1 MDRRIVFFCNI
12 FYKKATYSKTKIIM
26 KHFLISLSFIFF
38 QLSIAQQETSK
49 DSIKT
54 TELKEVVVQSKK
66 KSIEQ
71 KADRTIFDFSEQ
83 SHLNS
88 GSVMEGLKK
97 LPGLIIS
104 DVAGMMYQ
112 GKQLEVFMDA
122 RPLNIFSNELTSY
135 LESLP
140 ANSIEKVEII
150 TQPGAEFPAT
160 SGGAII
166 NIVTSKNAK
175 KYLSATYSNGYSY
188 TKYDKSRHRF
198 NNSLLVN
205 AKNKWFGWQIQ
216 LGQNYFN
223 GYQRTKFYNENID
236 LSNNFTD
243 RENRFY
249 FVKSG
254 LKFDLKKDRLLV
266 NYDFTTSN
274 NQSQIEAYGFG
285 FETSDKSKNILNR
298 NDIALNYQKRFND
311 VTKKLDFRFN
321 INSVTNDFD
330 LNNAISGNSV
340 LDNGYNSL
348 FYQFKTDYS
357 QEISFLQKTKFS
369 TGILGDKLEY
379 EATNFGQTN
388 LDYQRTTLAAYS
400 EFQST
405 YKKFDFI
412 LGGRL
417 ENYDIE
423 GTTDV
428 TNLIPFTL
436 TKFFPNA
443 SVQYNIIPQVFVNA
457 NYNKKISLPNT
468 SALNPN
474 NTSYQNP
481 NVSSYGNPDL
491 APTIFDN
498 YEIKV
503 SAFEYF
509 YVSYS
514 RSNANNQVM
523 NRIISVDNSAASISE
538 NIPQVTIHNFNF
550 GLPIPY
556 MLFTKGLKET
566 LKFDFNPDEINFLYL
581 YVGNQKHILPGV
593 AAKGLWFFNAM
604 SQVVLPSKIKFTA
617 NYNTSS
623 TGGNYY
629 YFKNRAPFSQQF
641 DVNFS
646 KKFLDNNLSISIY
659 ANDIF
664 NTNRQGFNALG
675 TNLIYESKNDS
686 RRVGFSLNY
695 KIPTK
700 NKLAKEEGNILNKDK
715 NENQPAIGN

>member
-1 MDRRIVFFCNI
+1 
-12 FYKKATYSKTKIIM
+12 M
-26 KHFLISLSFIFF
+26 KYTFTCLVLVTFNFLF
-38 QLSIAQQETSK
+38 AQKETQK

-54 TELKEVVVQSKK
+54 TELKEVVLQSKK
-66 KSIEQ
+66 KSVEQ

-97 LPGLIIS
+97 LPGLIVS

-122 RPLNIFSNELTSY
+122 RPLNIFSNELTAY
-135 LESLP
+135 LESMP

-166 NIVTSKNAK
+166 NIITSKNAK
-175 KYLSATYSNGYSY
+175 KYLSATYSNGFSY
-188 TKYDKSRHRF
+188 TKYDKSRNRF
-198 NNSLLVN
+198 NNSILVN

-216 LGQNYFN
+216 MGQNYN
-223 GYQRTKFYNENID
+223 SGYQRTIFNNESVVLSKNI
-236 LSNNFTD
+236 TD

-254 LKFDLKKDRLLV
+254 LKFDFKKDRLLI
-266 NYDFTTSN
+266 NYDYTTSN
-274 NQSQIEAYGFG
+274 NQAQIDANGFG
-285 FETSDKSKNILNR
+285 FETSDKSKNKLHR
-298 NDIALNYQKRFND
+298 NDVALNYQKRFDD

-321 INSVTNDFD
+321 VNSVTNDFD
-330 LNNAISGNSV
+330 LKNRNSGSSV
-340 LDNGYNSL
+340 LNNGYNQL

-357 QEISFLQKTKFS
+357 QEISFLNKTEFS
-369 TGILGDKLEY
+369 TGVLAEKLEF
-379 EATNFGQTN
+379 EAQNFDITN
-388 LDYQRTTLAAYS
+388 LDYQRTTLSAYS
-400 EFQST
+400 KFQST

-412 LGGRL
+412 LGTRL
-417 ENYDIE
+417 ESYNIDGQTNE
-423 GTTDV
+423 GK
-428 TNLIPFTL
+428 LIPFNQTR
-436 TKFFPNA
+436 FFPNA
-443 SVQYNIIPQVFVNA
+443 SIQYNVIPQVFVNA

-474 NTSYQNP
+474 NTNYQNP
-481 NVSSYGNPDL
+481 NVSFFGNPNL
-491 APTIFDN
+491 EPTIFDN
-498 YEIKV
+498 YEIKI

-509 YVSYS
+509 FVGYS
-514 RSNANNQVM
+514 RSDANNQVM
-523 NRIISVDNSAASISE
+523 NRIIQDGNGAASISE
-538 NIPQVTIHNFNF
+538 NIPKVTIHNFNF
-550 GLPIPY
+550 GLPVPY

-581 YVGNQKHILPGV
+581 YVGHQKHILPEIS
-593 AAKGLWFFNAM
+593 AKGLWFFNAM
-604 SQVVLPSKIKFTA
+604 SQIVLPSKIKFTA

-629 YFKNRAPFSQQF
+629 YYENRVPFSQQF

-646 KKFLDNNLSISIY
+646 KKFLDNNLSVTLFV
-659 ANDIF
+659 NDIF
-664 NTNRQGFNALG
+664 NTNEQGFNALG
-675 TNLIYESKNDS
+675 TNLVYESKNDS

-700 NKLAKEEGNILNKDK
+700 NKLAKEEGNILN
-715 NENQPAIGN
+715 NEKKEDNPSIGN

>member
-1 MDRRIVFFCNI
+1 MRN
-12 FYKKATYSKTKIIM
+12 
-26 KHFLISLSFIFF
+26 FLICLSFLTF
-38 QLSIAQQETSK
+38 QFSLAQEEIAK
-49 DSIKT
+49 DTTKT

-88 GSVMEGLKK
+88 GSLMEGLKK

-135 LESLP
+135 LESMP

-175 KYLSATYSNGYSY
+175 KYLSATYSSGYSY
-188 TKYDKSRHRF
+188 TKYEQSRDRF
-198 NNSLLVN
+198 NNSVLLN
-205 AKNKWFGWQIQ
+205 ARNKWFGWQIQ
-216 LGQNYFN
+216 LGQNYSN
-223 GYQRTKFYNENID
+223 AYQRSSFQND
-236 LSNNFTD
+236 LTLLSKNTSD
-243 RENRFY
+243 RKNRFY
-249 FVKSG
+249 FFKTG
-254 LKFDLKKDRLLV
+254 LKFDLKNDRLLV

-274 NQSQIEAYGFG
+274 NNALIDASGFG
-285 FETSDKSKNILNR
+285 FETSDKSKNKLNR
-298 NDIALNYQKRFND
+298 NDVALNYQKRFD
-311 VTKKLDFRFN
+311 DITKKLDFRFN
-321 INSVTNDFD
+321 VNSVVNAFD
-330 LNNAISGNSV
+330 LNNRISGNSV
-340 LDNGYNSL
+340 LDNGYNQL

-357 QEISFLQKTKFS
+357 QEFSFLEKTKFS
-369 TGILGDKLEY
+369 TGVLADKLEF
-379 EATNFGQTN
+379 EAQNLDVIN

-417 ENYDIE
+417 ESYSIE
-423 GTTDV
+423 GNTD
-428 TNLIPFTL
+428 TDKLIPFNQTR
-436 TKFFPNA
+436 FFPNA
-443 SVQYNIIPQVFVNA
+443 SIQYNIIPQVFVNA

-481 NVSSYGNPDL
+481 NLTFFGNPNL
-491 APTIFDN
+491 EPTIFDN
-498 YEIKV
+498 YEVKI

-509 YVSYS
+509 TIGYARNDAS
-514 RSNANNQVM
+514 NQVM
-523 NRIISVDNSAASISE
+523 IRIISTTNGAAASTSE
-538 NIPQVTIHNFNF
+538 NIPAITIHNFNF
-550 GLPIPY
+550 GLPVPY

-566 LKFDFNPDEINFLYL
+566 LKFDFNPDEINFIYL
-581 YVGNQKHILPGV
+581 YVGHQKHVLPDV
-593 AAKGLWFFNAM
+593 NAKGLWFFNAM
-604 SQVVLPSKIKFTA
+604 SQIVLPRKIKFTA

-629 YFKNRAPFSQQF
+629 YFENRVPFSQQF
-641 DVNFS
+641 DVTFA
-646 KKFLDNNLSISIY
+646 KKFLDNNLSVAVY
-659 ANDIF
+659 CNDIF
-664 NTNRQGFNALG
+664 NTNKQGFNALG
-675 TNLIYESKNDS
+675 TNLVFESKNDS
-686 RRVGFSLNY
+686 RRVGITLNY

-700 NKLAKEEGNILNKDK
+700 NKLAKEEGNILNNDK
-715 NENQPAIGN
+715 KEDQPAIGN

>member
-1 MDRRIVFFCNI
+1 
-12 FYKKATYSKTKIIM
+12 M
-26 KHFLISLSFIFF
+26 KYLLAAAYLLFSQFVT
-38 QLSIAQQETSK
+38 AQSETTK

-54 TELKEVVVQSKK
+54 SELKEVVVGSKK

-71 KADRTIFDFSEQ
+71 RADRTIFDFSEQ

-97 LPGLIIS
+97 LPGLIVS

-122 RPLNIFSNELTSY
+122 RPLNIYSNELTAY

-175 KYLSATYSNGYSY
+175 KYLSATYSNGYSF
-188 TKYDKSRHRF
+188 TKYDASRHRF
-198 NNSLLVN
+198 NNSVLLN
-205 AKNKWFGWQIQ
+205 AKNKWFGWQLQ
-216 LGQNYFN
+216 VGQNYN
-223 GYQRTKFYNENID
+223 EGYQRTNFQNESVV
-236 LSNNFTD
+236 LSKNVTD
-243 RENRFY
+243 RVNRFY
-249 FVKSG
+249 FIKSG

-266 NYDFTTSN
+266 NYDYTTSN
-274 NQSQIEAYGFG
+274 NNARVAAAGFG
-285 FETSDKSKNILNR
+285 FESTDHSDNVLDRSDL
-298 NDIALNYQKRFND
+298 ALNYQKRFTD
-311 VTKKLDFRFN
+311 RSKKLDFLLN
-321 INSVTNDFD
+321 VNSVANNFT
-330 LNNAISGNSV
+330 LKNNAGGNLV
-340 LDNGYNSL
+340 LDNGFDQL

-357 QEISFLQKTKFS
+357 QDLSFFDKTKFS
-369 TGILGDKLEY
+369 TGILADMLAF
-379 EATNFGQTN
+379 EAQNQGQTN
-388 LDYQRTTLAAYS
+388 LDYERSTLSAYS

-417 ENYDIE
+417 ESYSIE
-423 GTTDV
+423 GTTD
-428 TNLIPFTL
+428 TDALIPFQQTR
-436 TKFFPNA
+436 FFPNA
-443 SVQYNIIPQVFVNA
+443 TVQYNIIPQVFLNV

-474 NTSYQNP
+474 NTNYQNP
-481 NVSSYGNPDL
+481 NVSFFGNPNLD
-491 APTIFDN
+491 PTIFDN
-498 YEIKV
+498 YEIKA

-509 YVSYS
+509 FVSYS
-514 RSNANNQVM
+514 RSDAKNQVM
-523 NRIISVDNSAASISE
+523 NRIVTNGAGAASISE
-538 NIPQVTIHNFNF
+538 NIPQLTIHNFNF

-556 MLFTKGLKET
+556 MLFTKGLQET
-566 LKFDFNPDEINFLYL
+566 LKFDFNPDEINFMYF
-581 YVGNQKHILPGV
+581 YVGHQKHNLPDVNG
-593 AAKGLWFFNAM
+593 KGIWFINAM
-604 SQVVLPSKIKFTA
+604 SQIVLPSKIKFTA
-617 NYNTSS
+617 TYNTSS

-629 YFKNRAPFSQQF
+629 YFQNKVPFSQQF
-641 DVNFS
+641 DVTFA

-664 NTNRQGFNALG
+664 NTNEQGFNALG
-675 TNLIYESKNDS
+675 TNLVYGSKNDS
-686 RRVGFSLNY
+686 RRVGLSLNY

-700 NKLAKEEGNILNKDK
+700 NKLAKEEGIILNSDK
-715 NENQPAIGN
+715 KESQTTIGN